1 VPKYNISYTKLSNSS
16 RSSSSGPR
24 KVEQDPCLVVDGG
37 MEEDSTIF
45 LQINFPTQGVQGK
58 GYKVLFFINV
68 EMLKML

>member
-1 VPKYNISYTKLSNSS
+1 M
-16 RSSSSGPR
+16 
-24 KVEQDPCLVVDGG
+24 VDGG
-37 MEEDSTIF
+37 MEEDSAIF